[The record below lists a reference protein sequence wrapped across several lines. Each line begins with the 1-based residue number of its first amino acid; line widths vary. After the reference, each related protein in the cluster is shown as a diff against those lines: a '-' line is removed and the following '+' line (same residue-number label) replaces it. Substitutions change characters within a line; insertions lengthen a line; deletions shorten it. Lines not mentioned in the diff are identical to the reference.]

1 MAARSRTGVDNRW
14 RPCFIETRPIHQPN
28 PPGFVGR
35 LSPRDQRT
43 DVQGTHG
50 FARGEPVAK
59 EPQAEQLGNTRQFV
73 VVLGLVIDRV
83 GRVLYGEVVDPQRD
97 GRYRFIGLD
106 GIPTAVSD
114 WLREVRDTQ
123 RRDES

>member
-1 MAARSRTGVDNRW
+1 M
-14 RPCFIETRPIHQPN
+14 
-28 PPGFVGR
+28 
-35 LSPRDQRT
+35 
-43 DVQGTHG
+43 
-50 FARGEPVAK
+50 AK
-59 EPQAEQLGNTRQFV
+59 EPQTEQLGNTRQFV

-83 GRVLYGEVVDPQRD
+83 GQVLYGEVVDPQRD

>member
-1 MAARSRTGVDNRW
+1 MA
-14 RPCFIETRPIHQPN
+14 E
-28 PPGFVGR
+28 
-35 LSPRDQRT
+35 
-43 DVQGTHG
+43 
-50 FARGEPVAK
+50 
-59 EPQAEQLGNTRQFV
+59 EPQPEQLGNTRQFV
-73 VVLGLVIDRV
+73 VVLGLVIDNV

-114 WLREVRDTQ
+114 WLREVRATQ

>member
-1 MAARSRTGVDNRW
+1 M
-14 RPCFIETRPIHQPN
+14 
-28 PPGFVGR
+28 
-35 LSPRDQRT
+35 
-43 DVQGTHG
+43 
-50 FARGEPVAK
+50 
-59 EPQAEQLGNTRQFV
+59 

-106 GIPTAVSD
+106 GIPAAVSD